1 MAKGFA
7 LQRYCAL
14 FWLIITSLCAPAITG
29 VSGHPDKPFLVSS
42 ISSTSPFVGQ
52 EILLTYTL
60 YFKNAA
66 PKISAE
72 TNPSLQGLWA
82 KESVPDHFIKS
93 IPATVQ
99 GERFRSAIVKQFRL
113 VPVQSGIITVSGYNM
128 QCVLPP
134 QQVTT
139 NGNELPD
146 TPVKITAPP
155 IIISARALP
164 EPVPEGFSG
173 AVGDFSLTLLTDK
186 EHLRVGEPLS
196 VKLTLT
202 GKGSLLTLELPVVHL
217 PESFRQNPPERT
229 TTLNKESELS
239 SGTITSTILA
249 WPQSEGDFQ
258 ITAPRLVVFNPATKQ
273 FSTLLAKPLALTVTG
288 TVQGAMTNEKEPSDT
303 TRETMR
309 DFSPLIKNTAI
320 IIVLLLCGV
329 TIARAGKKIVQ
340 KREKILRD
348 VASELKPDMGKSAGK
363 MKQQL
368 FTMLEE
374 AGIKSPGGMTRSE
387 LKQALLEINI
397 TDELRTELLTVLDA
411 LDMIIYC
418 PAGTTET
425 GIPEWIAAKVTVLL
439 NELKKM
445 GVPR

>member
-1 MAKGFA
+1 MAKSLA
-7 LQRYCAL
+7 LKRYCAL
-14 FWLIITSLCAPAITG
+14 FWLIIAFLCAPAIAG
-29 VSGHPDKPFLVSS
+29 ASGNQDKPFLVSS

-66 PKISAE
+66 PKISSE

-93 IPATVQ
+93 IPTAIQ
-99 GERFRSAIVKQFRL
+99 GESFRSAIVKQFRL
-113 VPVQSGIITVSGYNM
+113 VPIQSGTFTVSGYNM
-128 QCVLPP
+128 QCVLPQ
-134 QQVTT
+134 QQVTA

-146 TPVKITAPP
+146 TRIKITAPA

-186 EHLRVGEPLS
+186 ERLRVGEPLS

-202 GKGSLLTLELPVVHL
+202 GKGSLLTLELPIVHL
-217 PESFRQNPPERT
+217 PESFRQNPPEKT
-229 TTLNKESELS
+229 TTLNKESEFS
-239 SGTITSTILA
+239 SGTITSTILV

-303 TRETMR
+303 ARENKRT
-309 DFSPLIKNTAI
+309 FSPLLTNTAI
-320 IIVLLLCGV
+320 IIVLLLFAV
-329 TIARAGKKIVQ
+329 ALVIARKKSLQ
-340 KREKILRD
+340 KRAAAQPDSAEKVR
-348 VASELKPDMGKSAGK
+348 PDSGNSAGK

-368 FTMLEE
+368 FTVLEE
-374 AGIKSPGGMTRSE
+374 TGIKSPGGLTRRE
-387 LKQALLEINI
+387 LKQALLEIAI
-397 TDELRTELLTVLDA
+397 TDETRKEIPTVLDA

-418 PAGTTET
+418 PAGKKEAE
-425 GIPEWIAAKVTVLL
+425 IPESVPARVNVLL
-439 NELKKM
+439 NELKKA
-445 GVPR
+445 GVTR

>member
-1 MAKGFA
+1 
-7 LQRYCAL
+7 
-14 FWLIITSLCAPAITG
+14 
-29 VSGHPDKPFLVSS
+29 
-42 ISSTSPFVGQ
+42 
-52 EILLTYTL
+52 
-60 YFKNAA
+60 
-66 PKISAE
+66 
-72 TNPSLQGLWA
+72 
-82 KESVPDHFIKS
+82 
-93 IPATVQ
+93 
-99 GERFRSAIVKQFRL
+99 
-113 VPVQSGIITVSGYNM
+113 M
-128 QCVLPP
+128 QCVLPQ
-134 QQVTT
+134 QQVAT

-173 AVGDFSLTLLTDK
+173 AVGDFSLTLLSDK

-239 SGTITSTILA
+239 SGSITSTILA
-249 WPQSEGDFQ
+249 WPQSEGEFQ

-273 FSTLLAKPLALTVTG
+273 FSTLLAKPLALTVTAA
-288 TVQGAMTNEKEPSDT
+288 VQGIMTNEKEPSDAT
-303 TRETMR
+303 PEKMR
-309 DFSPLIKNTAI
+309 DFSPLITNTAI

-329 TIARAGKKIVQ
+329 AIARARKIIVQ
-340 KREKILRD
+340 KREKIQRD
-348 VASELKPDMGKSAGK
+348 AASELKPDMGKSAGK

-397 TDELRTELLTVLDA
+397 TDERRTELLTVLDA

-425 GIPEWIAAKVTVLL
+425 GIPEWIPAKVTVLL
-439 NELKKM
+439 NELNKA
-445 GVPR
+445 GGAR